1 MLSDNIFQKIIERKI
16 PAEIVYED
24 EHCLAFRDINPQAPT
39 HVLIIPR
46 KVIATHDDIA
56 PDDAELRSEGELV
69 KHKGPQPKPSDE
81 AQSKKTD
88 QSSGSE

>member
-1 MLSDNIFQKIIERKI
+1 MPDDYMRRGKGQRDEVGGSGIY
-16 PAEIVYED
+16 PAS
-24 EHCLAFRDINPQAPT
+24 
-39 HVLIIPR
+39 
-46 KVIATHDDIA
+46 A
-56 PDDAELRSEGELV
+56 PDAPDGAELRSEGELV